1 MRRMESNS
9 VCKVTHCLNC
19 IGDPKELEIVQKST
33 SKQWCDLHHRLLKHE
48 EIISERL
55 EKDPNHKK
63 RMELKKKMKSKA
75 RKQGNKESEV
85 R

>member
-1 MRRMESNS
+1 M
-9 VCKVTHCLNC
+9 CKVTHCLNC

-33 SKQWCDLHHRLLKHE
+33 SKQWSDLNQRLFKHQAH
-48 EIISERL
+48 IHDRL
-55 EKDPNHKK
+55 EKDPNDKK
-63 RMELKKKMKSKA
+63 RMELQKEMKSKA